1 MEMNPWFG
9 RLAVF
14 VNLLAHVIIRWPHG
28 NRYKKFKVVED
39 RKGSLEVALLTGAV
53 LGTTLIP
60 LLWVVTPL
68 LAFADYPLYAV
79 PFGIGIVLMLLG
91 LWLFYRSH
99 NELGLNWSI
108 TLQMREHHSLVTDG
122 IYSRIRHPMYS
133 AMLLLGVAQVLFC
146 PNWIAGPAYLLS
158 FGLAYLLRVQAEER
172 MMVDRFGAEYEEYM
186 RKTGRVTP
194 RLW

>member
-1 MEMNPWFG
+1 MEINPWFG

-14 VNLLAHVIIRWPHG
+14 VSLLVFVIIRWPHG
-28 NRYKKFKVVED
+28 NRYKTFKVVED
-39 RKGSLEVALLTGAV
+39 KKGRLEVVLLTGAG

-60 LLWVVTPL
+60 LLWVLTPL
-68 LAFADYPLYAV
+68 FAFADYALYAV
-79 PFGIGIVLMLLG
+79 PYAIGIALMLLG

-99 NELGLNWSI
+99 NDLGLNWSI
-108 TLQMREHHSLVTDG
+108 TLQIREHHSLVTNG
-122 IYSRIRHPMYS
+122 IYSKIRHPMYS

-158 FGLAYLLRVQAEER
+158 FGLLYLFRVQAEER
-172 MMVDRFGAEYEEYM
+172 MMVDRFGVEYEEYI